1 VPFVVGIAIM
11 MGIVLISADPPV
23 VLFSL
28 FLVYGVSG
36 WVLWAWRVY
45 KGHMPPRI
53 LREDDD

>member
-1 VPFVVGIAIM
+1 

-28 FLVYGVSG
+28 FLVYGLSG

-45 KGHMPPRI
+45 TGRMPPRI